1 MNHKNHFSVPEM
13 RRIKTIHF
21 IGIGGVGMSG
31 IAEVL
36 LTQGYRVTGS
46 DPARNQ
52 VTARLEKLGAHIY
65 HTHTAENVVGADVV
79 VVSSAIN
86 TENPEIVKARECRI
100 PIVARAAMLAELMRF
115 RYGIAVAGTHGKT
128 TTTSLISSIL
138 AQGGLDPTFVIG
150 GKLNSADT
158 NARLGASRYLVAEA
172 DESDA
177 SFLHLHP
184 MVAIVTNIDT
194 DHLGT
199 YDNDFSKLK
208 DTFTQFLHNLPFY
221 GYAVVCIDC
230 PITKSILPQVARPL
244 LTYGFDENADYCA
257 THYVQEGI
265 QCRFQVKRP
274 NRATL
279 DIQLNLPGKHNV
291 LNALAAI
298 AVASEEG
305 VSDSAICQS
314 LAEFAGIG
322 RRFHIHGQYL
332 SPKGHALVI
341 EDYGHH
347 PQEVRVTI
355 EAARGAWPDKR
366 LVMAFQPHRYTR
378 TSMLFEDFTD
388 VLSNVDVLILLE
400 VYAAGEEPI
409 AGADSRTLCRSI
421 RQRGSVDPIFVQ
433 SVQQLRE
440 VLDNVLLADDVLFL
454 QGAGNIGTA
463 AVELVATQLGLAK
476 ASEIVNKIPKTE

>member
-1 MNHKNHFSVPEM
+1 MNHKNNQFTVPEM

-21 IGIGGVGMSG
+21 VGIGGVGMSG

-65 HTHTAENVVGADVV
+65 HSHTADNVIGADVV
-79 VVSSAIN
+79 VVSSAIQEDN
-86 TENPEIVKARECRI
+86 LEIIKARQLRI

-158 NARLGASRYLVAEA
+158 NARLGASRFLVAEA

-208 DTFTQFLHNLPFY
+208 DTFIQFLHNLPFY
-221 GYAVVCIDC
+221 GYGVVCIDC
-230 PITKSILPQVARPL
+230 PVTESILGQVARPL
-244 LTYGFDENADYCA
+244 MTYGFHDKADYRA
-257 THYVQEGI
+257 TNYQQMGT
-265 QCRFQVKRP
+265 QCRFDVHRTNRP
-274 NRATL
+274 TL
-279 DIQLNLPGKHNV
+279 QIQLNLPGKHNV

-322 RRFHIHGQYL
+322 RRFHIHGDYV
-332 SPKGHALVI
+332 SPKGAAKVI

-355 EAARGAWPDKR
+355 EAARGAWPEKR

-378 TSMLFEDFTD
+378 TSMLFEDFTE

-409 AGADSRTLCRSI
+409 TGADSRTLCRSI

-433 SVQQLRE
+433 SVQQLKE
-440 VLDNVLLADDVLFL
+440 VLDNVLMADDILFL
-454 QGAGNIGTA
+454 QGAGNIGSVA
-463 AVELVATQLGLAK
+463 LELVGQAPLTTKSG
-476 ASEIVNKIPKTE
+476 TR

>member
-1 MNHKNHFSVPEM
+1 MSHKNNFTVPEM

-52 VTARLEKLGAHIY
+52 VTARLEKLGAHVF
-65 HTHTAENVVGADVV
+65 HTHSAENVIDADVV
-79 VVSSAIN
+79 VVSSAIQN
-86 TENPEIVKARECRI
+86 DNPEIMKARELRI

-208 DTFTQFLHNLPFY
+208 DTFVQFLHNLPFY
-221 GYAVVCIDC
+221 GYGVVCIDC
-230 PITKSILPQVARPL
+230 PVAESILPLVARPI
-244 LTYGFDENADYCA
+244 LTYGFNEKADYCA
-257 THYVQEGI
+257 TNYQQHGT
-265 QCRFQVKRP
+265 QCRFEVRRP
-274 NRATL
+274 NRPTL
-279 DIQLNLPGKHNV
+279 EIQLNLPGKHNV
-291 LNALAAI
+291 LNSLAAI

-305 VSDSAICQS
+305 VSDDAICQS

-322 RRFHIHGQYL
+322 RRFHIHGQYH
-332 SPKGHALVI
+332 SPKGSALVI

-388 VLSNVDVLILLE
+388 VLSNVDVLVLLE

-433 SVQQLRE
+433 SVSQLRE
-440 VLDNVLLADDVLFL
+440 VLDNVLMADDVLFL
-454 QGAGNIGTA
+454 QGAGNIGA
-463 AVELVATQLGLAK
+463 AALELVGQPLIQK
-476 ASEIVNKIPKTE
+476 AGT

>member
-1 MNHKNHFSVPEM
+1 M

-21 IGIGGVGMSG
+21 VGIGGVGMGG

-46 DPARNQ
+46 DPTNNAL
-52 VTARLEKLGAHIY
+52 TARLKSLGAHI
-65 HTHTAENVVGADVV
+65 THQHVADNVVGADVV
-79 VVSSAIN
+79 VVSTAVKADNI
-86 TENPEIVKARECRI
+86 EIVTAKAGRI
-100 PIVARAAMLAELMRF
+100 PVVQRAAMLAELMRF

-128 TTTSLISSIL
+128 TTTSLIASLL

-150 GKLNSADT
+150 GKLNSVGT

-184 MVAIVTNIDT
+184 MVSVVTNIDT

-208 DTFTQFLHNLPFY
+208 ETFIQFLHNLPFY
-221 GYAVVCIDC
+221 GVAVVCMDC
-230 PITKSILPQVARPL
+230 PVIQSLLGKIARPII
-244 LTYGFDENADYCA
+244 TYGFHERADYRA
-257 THYVQEGI
+257 VDYKQEGI
-265 QCRFQVKRP
+265 KTSFTVYRP
-274 NRATL
+274 QGTALN
-279 DIQLNLPGKHNV
+279 ISLNLPGKHNA

-298 AVASEEG
+298 AVALEEG
-305 VSDSAICQS
+305 VCEQAIVQA

-322 RRFHIHGQYL
+322 RRFHIHGEYL
-332 SPKGHALVI
+332 APLGHALVI

-347 PQEVRVTI
+347 PEEVRYTI

-378 TSMLFEDFTD
+378 TSMLFDDFTR
-388 VLSNVDVLILLE
+388 VLSGVDVLVMLE
-400 VYAAGEEPI
+400 VYGAGEDPI
-409 AGADSRTLCRSI
+409 SGADGRSLCRSI
-421 RQRGSVDPIFVQ
+421 RSRGSVDPIFVP
-433 SVQQLRE
+433 SIADLRQT
-440 VLDNVLLADDVLFL
+440 LDNVLQGDDVLLL
-454 QGAGNIGTA
+454 QGAGSIGSVA
-463 AVELVATQLGLAK
+463 GELIPQQKSVPTPLLGKK
-476 ASEIVNKIPKTE
+476 AI

>member
-1 MNHKNHFSVPEM
+1 M

-21 IGIGGVGMSG
+21 VGIGGVGMSG

-36 LTQGYRVTGS
+36 LNQDYRITGS

-52 VTARLEKLGAHIY
+52 VTTRLEKLGAHVF
-65 HTHTAENVVGADVV
+65 HTHAAENVSGADVV
-79 VVSSAIN
+79 VVSSAIQEN
-86 TENPEIVKARECRI
+86 NPEIIKARELRI

-208 DTFTQFLHNLPFY
+208 ETFIQFLHNLPFY
-221 GYAVVCIDC
+221 GYAAVCIDC
-230 PITKSILPQVARPL
+230 PITQSILPQVARPL
-244 LTYGFDENADYCA
+244 LTYGFHEKADYRA
-257 THYVQEGI
+257 TDYVQKGT
-265 QCRFQVKRP
+265 QCYFKVHRP
-274 NRATL
+274 NRPTL

-298 AVASEEG
+298 AVATEEG
-305 VSDSAICQS
+305 VNDSAICQS
-314 LAEFAGIG
+314 LTEFAGIG
-322 RRFHIHGQYL
+322 RRFHIHGEYL

-355 EAARGAWPDKR
+355 EAARAAWPDKR

-388 VLSNVDVLILLE
+388 VLSGVDVLVLLE

-440 VLDNVLLADDVLFL
+440 VLDNVLMADDILFL
-454 QGAGNIGTA
+454 QGAGNIGSA
-463 AVELVATQLGLAK
+463 AVELVGTQQLRLTKVAESNILNMTPK
-476 ASEIVNKIPKTE
+476 AE